1 LFVEGPSEHD
11 ALNEFEHWCKTPVQ
25 IILFFFGLVNAG
37 VTFGSVGGGTWIVLT
52 AILIGK
58 PLGIV
63 SATMLSVRAGLH
75 RPDGVTW
82 RDLTV
87 LGMIAGIGF
96 TVALF
101 FATAA
106 FHEGHVAQ
114 SDEDGRAVQ
123 FLGGADRPVLRPFAR
138 RRTKEFIV
146 PRGCYCGVITEET
159 KDSGGRGGAW
169 YIRMAIWD
177 GPASLS

>member
-1 LFVEGPSEHD
+1 MARSPRSRLFVEGPSEHD

-106 FHEGHVAQ
+106 FHEGTLLNQ
-114 SDEDGRAVQ
+114 TKM
-123 FLGGADRPVLRPFAR
+123 GALFSFSAALIALSFAR
-138 RRTKEFIV
+138 LLGVGQRVHSSTRMLL
-146 PRGCYCGVITEET
+146 RGDY
-159 KDSGGRGGAW
+159 
-169 YIRMAIWD
+169 
-177 GPASLS
+177 